1 MTPKTQIIMREGTD
15 ALKVMDE
22 LKRLDLSKPH
32 VVNIEPLEDKHTDK
46 QRKTYWM
53 WLDEIVAQ
61 GGGTGNR
68 YGQDEHFR
76 KTYLTPTTYTM
87 ISGKESS
94 FLKSVSQL
102 NKKEL
107 SHLMSEVW
115 VIAHE
120 FGMTLKDPEGY
131 RYGE

>member
-1 MTPKTQIIMREGTD
+1 MSEAKTIILSSNEDIPKAIYAVSEIN
-15 ALKVMDE
+15 
-22 LKRLDLSKPH
+22 
-32 VVNIEPLEDKHTDK
+32 VVEPVRVRIDKYVESHTDQ

-68 YGQDEHFR
+68 YGLDEDFR
-76 KTYLTPTTYTM
+76 KRFLKPTTYTK
-87 ISGKESS
+87 INGSEGSY
-94 FLKSVSQL
+94 LKSVSQL
-102 NKKEL
+102 DKNEL

-120 FGMTLKDPEGY
+120 FGMTLKDPQGFM
-131 RYGE
+131 RK